1 MMHQEKLMIP
11 KRRADV
17 TSRDINGELLILDRR
32 LEQVHQL
39 NSTACYIWLRCDGNT
54 TVAEVV
60 ASMAHDFGLQTED
73 VSNDVMQIISQ
84 FRVLQLLE
92 SDLPPADK

>member
-1 MMHQEKLMIP
+1 MIP

-17 TSRDINGELLILDRR
+17 TSRDVNGELLILDRR

-60 ASMAHDFGLQTED
+60 ASMAHDFGLQTKD
-73 VSNDVMQIISQ
+73 AKNDVMQIISQ
-84 FRVLQLLE
+84 FRLLQLLE
-92 SDLPPADK
+92 SDLPPEDK

>member
-1 MMHQEKLMIP
+1 MIP

-17 TSRDINGELLILDRR
+17 TSRDVNGELLILDRR

-54 TVAEVV
+54 TVAELV
-60 ASMAHDFGLQTED
+60 ASMADDFGLQIED
-73 VSNDVMQIISQ
+73 VKNDVMQIISQ
-84 FRVLQLLE
+84 FRLLQLLE

>member
-1 MMHQEKLMIP
+1 MIP

-17 TSRDINGELLILDRR
+17 TSRDVNGELLILDRQF
-32 LEQVHQL
+32 EQVHQL
-39 NSTACYIWLRCDGNT
+39 NSTASYIWLRCDGST

-73 VSNDVMQIISQ
+73 AKNDVMQIISQ
-84 FRVLQLLE
+84 FRLLQLLE

>member
-1 MMHQEKLMIP
+1 MIP

-17 TSRDINGELLILDRR
+17 TSRDVNGELLILDRR

-73 VSNDVMQIISQ
+73 VKNDVLQIISQ
-84 FRVLQLLE
+84 FRSLQLLE
-92 SDLPPADK
+92 ADLPCADK